1 MQAKVW
7 LFEAAME
14 AGHLSVAIPGF
25 VGIRGKVSRGTRLY
39 LEATALLAISYL
51 RQKNATEAEPLV
63 AEVLKSR
70 NIRSES
76 GRRRFLRHVV
86 SRFEEEGILGALIGQ
101 HQDRLDAGEIQD
113 LAAVLVRTKNE
124 DEILFEM
131 GKALPPASIAFLLKV
146 DAMAKRGLTKKE
158 ILYLPG
164 EAQIVEKAELGRTVF
179 RSFKRV
185 LWRSLCDP
193 ESDIYKA
200 WFSAGL
206 NFVLERKYLG
216 SAVALIFMDLGIGI
230 HALAVSAVAL
240 IMKFGIEVYCD
251 RYKPDFIMTARASR

>member
-1 MQAKVW
+1 
-7 LFEAAME
+7 
-14 AGHLSVAIPGF
+14 
-25 VGIRGKVSRGTRLY
+25 
-39 LEATALLAISYL
+39 
-51 RQKNATEAEPLV
+51 
-63 AEVLKSR
+63 
-70 NIRSES
+70 
-76 GRRRFLRHVV
+76 
-86 SRFEEEGILGALIGQ
+86 
-101 HQDRLDAGEIQD
+101 
-113 LAAVLVRTKNE
+113 
-124 DEILFEM
+124 
-131 GKALPPASIAFLLKV
+131 
-146 DAMAKRGLTKKE
+146 MAKRGLTKKE

-251 RYKPDFIMTARASR
+251 RYKPDFIVTARASR